1 MKLRTI
7 LKILICA
14 ILLISGCGYTTKTC
28 FLPSHIGSVYIETF
42 QNQTDQPNLDNLL
55 RSKLISTF
63 QNDGNLKIAP
73 LNSADT
79 ILQGQIIGY
88 TRQALR
94 YEDDEAI
101 REYRL
106 QIVVNFKFQDL
117 VKDTVLVEETNFD
130 GDTTFYLT
138 GSSAKTESS
147 ARDDALDD
155 LSLNI
160 LNSATT
166 LW

>member
-1 MKLRTI
+1 MKSRII
-7 LKILICA
+7 LKLLICV
-14 ILLISGCGYTTKTC
+14 IILISGCGYTTKTC

-55 RSKLISTF
+55 RAKLISTF

-73 LNSADT
+73 PNIADT
-79 ILQGQIIGY
+79 ILQGQITGY

-94 YEDDEAI
+94 YEDDEVI
-101 REYRL
+101 KEYRL

-117 VKDTVLVEETNFD
+117 AKDTVLVEESNFI

-155 LSLNI
+155 LSRNI
-160 LNSATT
+160 LNSVIT